1 MKSQTEVLSMALKGR
16 RTRKMINIEVPV
28 NSDLPAKL
36 ENVSAQTRLSY
47 YELLEKWLFLEE
59 RENQVNAKHREEEFL
74 KWTRQFEARLDD
86 IQSQLFAL
94 WKKPEEEGGPSEQDY
109 RRVLLQRIRNLR
121 NEGMSFVKIS
131 EQFNKEG
138 VPTVSGTGKWYP
150 SSISQFLTTN
160 G

>member
-1 MKSQTEVLSMALKGR
+1 MALRGR
-16 RTRKMINIEVPV
+16 KARKINIDVPV
-28 NSDLPAKL
+28 DSDLPIRLKS
-36 ENVSAQTRLSY
+36 VSEQTKLSY
-47 YELLEKWLFLEE
+47 CELLEKWLFTEE
-59 RENQVNAKHREEEFL
+59 RENQANEKHREEEFL
-74 KWTRQFEARLDD
+74 KWTQQFEARLAD

-131 EQFNKEG
+131 EMFNKEG

-160 G
+160 GTF